1 MPRGGERRTV
11 AAVLRLSV
19 ALIGSLAILAVGAA
33 PAAAC
38 HPVSLD
44 DPSGYHHGCGGPK
57 PGGED
62 DDPPDGD
69 SKVGPP
75 PPRPVVVSHGAR
87 RRAAQGSWCGNR
99 ACVTRGVPRTRRS
112 VPVHPGVRVRI
123 LLKDAAQEI
132 TLRTTGSDR
141 RYAEATMDG
150 DDGTR
155 WSFRM
160 PDRRDLPT
168 DLLLDIEYE
177 HSGHGLFGVRLAAH
191 EHSSS

>member
-1 MPRGGERRTV
+1 MRRPGV
-11 AAVLRLSV
+11 RNARDPPDQ
-19 ALIGSLAILAVGAA
+19 AVGA
-33 PAAAC
+33 
-38 HPVSLD
+38 
-44 DPSGYHHGCGGPK
+44 
-57 PGGED
+57 
-62 DDPPDGD
+62 
-69 SKVGPP
+69 
-75 PPRPVVVSHGAR
+75 
-87 RRAAQGSWCGNR
+87 GSSR
-99 ACVTRGVPRTRRS
+99 
-112 VPVHPGVRVRI
+112 VRVRI